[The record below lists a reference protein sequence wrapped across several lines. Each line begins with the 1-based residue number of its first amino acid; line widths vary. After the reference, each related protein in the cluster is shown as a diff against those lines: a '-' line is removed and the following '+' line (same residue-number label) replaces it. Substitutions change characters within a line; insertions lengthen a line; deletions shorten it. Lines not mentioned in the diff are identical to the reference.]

1 MKKGK
6 KTEKSF
12 YNKKKPERRKKNVLG
27 IKGKKFKLNEVF
39 HFLFVRFLL
48 IYYFNQDI

>member
-12 YNKKKPERRKKNVLG
+12 YKKRKNRKERRNNVLG
-27 IKGKKFKLNEVF
+27 IKGKINS
-39 HFLFVRFLL
+39 
-48 IYYFNQDI
+48 N